1 MYEIKMPRFGLT
13 MESGFIEKWFKKE
26 GEKVKEG
33 EPLLEVS
40 SEKITNEVVS
50 PASGVLLKIMGKE
63 KEEIKV
69 GTVIAFIGEE
79 GEKIKEIKKE
89 KVKLEKITK
98 TAETKKTPSVKVAP
112 PKRGGRIKASPLAKK
127 IALEK
132 NLDLSSIK
140 GTGPDGRI
148 EKKDV
153 LLYLSS
159 VSENNAEFKIEKL
172 SGLRRTIAERL
183 SKSFHAAITLTN
195 TTEVDFTEFKRL
207 MKENKVSITSGLVFF
222 LSKVLKEL
230 NKFNAHFD
238 YDKKEIIIY
247 NNANIGIAVDT
258 EKGLIVP
265 VIKNVDNLSLETI
278 NRKIKELAYKA
289 REGAISEND
298 IKGSTFTLTN
308 LGMMR
313 TEIFTPVINPPEV
326 AILGIGRIVKKPV
339 IVDED
344 KISIRDLAYL
354 SLSYDHRIID
364 GADAARF
371 LGKLAKLIENPA
383 LKLKGVKR
391 KTL

>member
-278 NRKIKELAYKA
+278 NRKIKELSHFFA
-289 REGAISEND
+289 
-298 IKGSTFTLTN
+298 
-308 LGMMR
+308 
-313 TEIFTPVINPPEV
+313 
-326 AILGIGRIVKKPV
+326 
-339 IVDED
+339 
-344 KISIRDLAYL
+344 
-354 SLSYDHRIID
+354 
-364 GADAARF
+364 
-371 LGKLAKLIENPA
+371 
-383 LKLKGVKR
+383 
-391 KTL
+391 

>member
-26 GEKVKEG
+26 KDEVKKG

-50 PASGVLLKIMGKE
+50 PVSGTLLKIIGKE

-69 GTVIAFIGEE
+69 GTVIAIIGEE
-79 GEKIKEIKKE
+79 GEKVGGIKE
-89 KVKLEKITK
+89 KVEPEKITEA
-98 TAETKKTPSVKVAP
+98 AETEEISSVRVAP
-112 PKRGGRIKASPLAKK
+112 SERGGRIKASPLAKK
-127 IALEK
+127 IAREK
-132 NLDLSSIK
+132 NLDLSQIR
-140 GTGPDGRI
+140 GTGPGGRI

-153 LLYLSS
+153 LVFLSS
-159 VSENNAEFKIEKL
+159 ASEKNVEFKIEKL

-195 TTEVDFTEFKRL
+195 TTEVDFTKFKKL
-207 MKENKVSITSGLVFF
+207 MKEKNVSITSGLVFV
-222 LSKVLKEL
+222 LCRVLKEL

-238 YDKKEIIIY
+238 SDKKELIIFNDI
-247 NNANIGIAVDT
+247 NIGIAVDT
-258 EKGLIVP
+258 EKGLMVP
-265 VIKNVDNLSLETI
+265 VIRDADKLILKTI
-278 NRKIKELAYKA
+278 NDQVKKLADKA
-289 REGAISEND
+289 RKGIISEEE

-326 AILGIGRIVKKPV
+326 AILGMGRIIKKPV
-339 IVDED
+339 ITNED
-344 KISIRDLAYL
+344 KISIRELAYL

-364 GADAARF
+364 GADAAKF
-371 LGKLAKLIENPA
+371 LEKLAKLIESPV
-383 LKLKGVKR
+383 LK
-391 KTL
+391 

>member
-69 GTVIAFIGEE
+69 GTVIAIIGEE
-79 GEKIKEIKKE
+79 GEIIEENKE
-89 KVKLEKITK
+89 KEEPKGIL
-98 TAETKKTPSVKVAP
+98 ETKEKEEIPSIKVAP
-112 PKRGGRIKASPLAKK
+112 PERGGRTKVSPLAKR
-127 IALEK
+127 IAREK
-132 NLDLSSIK
+132 NLDLSQIK

-159 VSENNAEFKIEKL
+159 VSEKKVEFKIEKL

-183 SKSFHAAITLTN
+183 SKSFHTAITLTN
-195 TTEVDFTEFKRL
+195 TTEVDFTEFKKL
-207 MKENKVSITSGLVFF
+207 MKENKVSITSGLVFV
-222 LSKVLKEL
+222 LSKVLTEL

-238 YDKKEIIIY
+238 SDKEELTIFNDI
-247 NNANIGIAVDT
+247 NIGIAVDT
-258 EKGLIVP
+258 EKGLMVP
-265 VIKNVDNLSLETI
+265 VIKNADKLSLKTI
-278 NRKIKELAYKA
+278 SNQIKKLAGEARKGI
-289 REGAISEND
+289 ISEDD

-326 AILGIGRIVKKPV
+326 AILGIGRIIKKPV

-344 KISIRDLAYL
+344 KISIRELAYL
-354 SLSYDHRIID
+354 SLSYDHKIID
-364 GADAARF
+364 GADAAKF
-371 LGKLAKLIENPA
+371 LEKLAKLIENPV
-383 LKLKGVKR
+383 LK
-391 KTL
+391 

>member
-1 MYEIKMPRFGLT
+1 MYKIKMPRFGLT

-26 GEKVKEG
+26 NDEVKEG

-69 GTVIAFIGEE
+69 GTVIAFIGKE

-98 TAETKKTPSVKVAP
+98 TTEMKETPSVKVAP
-112 PKRGGRIKASPLAKK
+112 PEREGRIKASPLAKK
-127 IALEK
+127 IAREK
-132 NLDLSSIK
+132 NIDLFQIK

-153 LLYLSS
+153 LTYLSS
-159 VSENNAEFKIEKL
+159 VSKKKVEFKIEKL
-172 SGLRRTIAERL
+172 SSLRRTIAERL
-183 SKSFHAAITLTN
+183 SKSFHTAVTLTN
-195 TTEVDFTEFKRL
+195 TTEVDFTEFKKL
-207 MKENKVSITSGLVFF
+207 MKENKVSITSGLVFV
-222 LSKVLKEL
+222 LSRALKEL
-230 NKFNAHFD
+230 SKFNAHFD
-238 YDKKEIIIY
+238 SDKKELIIFEDI
-247 NNANIGIAVDT
+247 NIGIAVDT
-258 EKGLIVP
+258 EKGLMVP
-265 VIKNVDNLSLETI
+265 VIRNTDKSSLKTI
-278 NRKIKELAYKA
+278 NDQIKKLAGEA
-289 REGAISEND
+289 RNGTISEDD

-326 AILGIGRIVKKPV
+326 AILGIGRIIKKPA

-344 KISIRDLAYL
+344 KISIRELAYL

-364 GADAARF
+364 GADAAKF
-371 LGKLAKLIENPA
+371 LGKLAELIENPV
-383 LKLKGVKR
+383 LK
-391 KTL
+391 

>member
-26 GEKVKEG
+26 KDEVKKG

-40 SEKITNEVVS
+40 SEKITNEVAS
-50 PASGVLLKIMGKE
+50 PASGILLKIIGKE

-69 GTVIAFIGEE
+69 GTVIAIIGEE
-79 GEKIKEIKKE
+79 GEKIEEIKE
-89 KVKLEKITK
+89 KVEPEKITE
-98 TAETKKTPSVKVAP
+98 AVETEETSSVRAALSE
-112 PKRGGRIKASPLAKK
+112 RGGRIKASPLSKN
-127 IALEK
+127 IARGK
-132 NLDLSSIK
+132 NLDLSQIR

-153 LLYLSS
+153 LVFLSS
-159 VSENNAEFKIEKL
+159 ASEKKVEFKIEKL

-183 SKSFHAAITLTN
+183 SKSFHTAVTLTN
-195 TTEVDFTEFKRL
+195 TTEVDFTEFKKL
-207 MKENKVSITSGLVFF
+207 MKEKNVSITSGLVFV

-238 YDKKEIIIY
+238 SDKKELIIFDDI
-247 NNANIGIAVDT
+247 NIGIAVDT
-258 EKGLIVP
+258 EKGLMVP
-265 VIKNVDNLSLETI
+265 VIKNADKSNLKTI
-278 NRKIKELAYKA
+278 NDQIKKLAGEA
-289 REGAISEND
+289 RNGIISEND

-326 AILGIGRIVKKPV
+326 AILGMGRIIKKPV
-339 IVDED
+339 VTDED
-344 KISIRDLAYL
+344 KISIRELAYL

-364 GADAARF
+364 GADAAKF
-371 LGKLAKLIENPA
+371 LEKLAKLIESPV
-383 LKLKGVKR
+383 LK
-391 KTL
+391 

>member
-1 MYEIKMPRFGLT
+1 MYKIKMPRFGLT

-26 GEKVKEG
+26 NDEVKEG

-69 GTVIAFIGEE
+69 GTVIAFIGKE

-98 TAETKKTPSVKVAP
+98 TTEMKETPSVKVAP
-112 PKRGGRIKASPLAKK
+112 PEREGRIKASPLAKK
-127 IALEK
+127 IAREK
-132 NLDLSSIK
+132 NIDLFQIK

-153 LLYLSS
+153 LAYLSS
-159 VSENNAEFKIEKL
+159 VSEKKVEFKIEKL

-183 SKSFHAAITLTN
+183 SKSFHTAVTLTN
-195 TTEVDFTEFKRL
+195 TTEVDFTEFKKL
-207 MKENKVSITSGLVFF
+207 MKENKVSITSGLVFV
-222 LSKVLKEL
+222 LSRALKEL
-230 NKFNAHFD
+230 SKFNDHFD
-238 YDKKEIIIY
+238 SDKKELIIFEDI
-247 NNANIGIAVDT
+247 NIGIAVDT
-258 EKGLIVP
+258 EKGLMVP
-265 VIKNVDNLSLETI
+265 VIRNTDKSSLKTI
-278 NRKIKELAYKA
+278 NDQIKKLAGEA
-289 REGAISEND
+289 RNGTISEDD

-326 AILGIGRIVKKPV
+326 AILGIGRIIKKPA

-344 KISIRDLAYL
+344 KISIRELAYL

-364 GADAARF
+364 GADAAKF
-371 LGKLAKLIENPA
+371 LGKLAELIENPV
-383 LKLKGVKR
+383 LK
-391 KTL
+391 

>member
-1 MYEIKMPRFGLT
+1 MYKIKMPRFGLT

-26 GEKVKEG
+26 NDEVKEG

-69 GTVIAFIGEE
+69 GTVIAFIGKE

-98 TAETKKTPSVKVAP
+98 TTEMKETPSVKVAP
-112 PKRGGRIKASPLAKK
+112 PEREGRIKASPLAKK
-127 IALEK
+127 IAREK
-132 NLDLSSIK
+132 NIDLFQIK

-153 LLYLSS
+153 LAYLSS
-159 VSENNAEFKIEKL
+159 VSEKKVEFKIEKL

-183 SKSFHAAITLTN
+183 SKSFHTAVTLTN
-195 TTEVDFTEFKRL
+195 TTEVDFTEFKKL
-207 MKENKVSITSGLVFF
+207 MKENKVSITSGLVFV
-222 LSKVLKEL
+222 LSRALKEL
-230 NKFNAHFD
+230 SKFNAHFD
-238 YDKKEIIIY
+238 SDKKELIIFEDI
-247 NNANIGIAVDT
+247 NIGIAVDT
-258 EKGLIVP
+258 EKGLMVP
-265 VIKNVDNLSLETI
+265 VIRNTDKSSLKTI
-278 NRKIKELAYKA
+278 NDQIKKLAGEA
-289 REGAISEND
+289 RNGTISEDD

-326 AILGIGRIVKKPV
+326 AILGIGRIIKKPA

-344 KISIRDLAYL
+344 KISIRELAYL

-364 GADAARF
+364 GADAAKF
-371 LGKLAKLIENPA
+371 LGKLAELIENPV
-383 LKLKGVKR
+383 LK
-391 KTL
+391 